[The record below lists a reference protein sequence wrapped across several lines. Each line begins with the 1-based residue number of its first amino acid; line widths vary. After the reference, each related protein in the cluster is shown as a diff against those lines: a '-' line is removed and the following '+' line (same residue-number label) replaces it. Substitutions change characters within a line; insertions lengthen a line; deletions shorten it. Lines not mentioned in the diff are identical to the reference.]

1 MFTPPNRY
9 PRFATISPGQIN
21 KNARLHKK
29 LITANTEERNMW
41 IRYYTLPLSLIATL
55 PLAAVAAEDKPEGF
69 IEGSSVNVL
78 ARNFYFNRDDRK
90 GQSSPTGNGYS
101 EAWAQGLI
109 GKFESGFTQGTV
121 GFGLDAFAMVG
132 VKLDSGTGRSGGKG
146 SFGVL
151 PVDSN
156 NHPED
161 NYSKVGGAA
170 KLRVLDTVIKAGDV
184 FPLTPVV
191 AYGDSRVLPESF
203 RGVTLQNTSL
213 EGLTLQGG
221 RLSGMSQPNESGM
234 NKGFATFYAGPVDS
248 PWIGYFGGD
257 YTVNKHLSLS
267 LYSSRLKDAWD
278 QYYVGSAANY
288 PLNED
293 VSLFGDINY
302 YKAVDEGKKLL
313 GEFDN
318 SIWSARLGV
327 KVGAHSLAVS
337 HQRNNGDDDFD
348 YLRQSDS
355 IFLNNSIQ
363 YSDFN
368 SPKER
373 SWMLRYDLD
382 MQPFGIPGLSFM
394 TRYGKGTGADYSN
407 ANAVYMRRDAAGDPL
422 TDQRRWE
429 RDIEAK
435 YVVQSGNLKDL
446 SLRLRQATVRSS
458 SFESDLEEVRVIVE
472 YPLAIL

>member
-1 MFTPPNRY
+1 MN
-9 PRFATISPGQIN
+9 
-21 KNARLHKK
+21 
-29 LITANTEERNMW
+29 
-41 IRYYTLPLSLIATL
+41 IRHYTLPFSLMAAL
-55 PLAAVAAEDKPEGF
+55 PLAVAAEQEKPEGF
-69 IEGSSVNVL
+69 IEGSSLNVL
-78 ARNFYFNRDDRK
+78 ARTFYFNRDDRK

-109 GKFESGFTQGTV
+109 SQFESGFTQGTV
-121 GFGLDAFAMVG
+121 GFGLDAFAMLG
-132 VKLDSGTGRSGGKG
+132 LKLDSGAGRSGGKG

-151 PVDSN
+151 PVDSAN
-156 NHPED
+156 QPE
-161 NYSKVGGAA
+161 NSYSKLGGAA

-191 AYGDSRVLPESF
+191 AYGDSRVLPQSF
-203 RGVTLQNTSL
+203 RGFTVRNTSL
-213 EGLTLQGG
+213 EGLSLQGG

-234 NKGFATFYAGPVDS
+234 NNGFATFYAGKVDS
-248 PWIGYFGGD
+248 PWVGYVGGD
-257 YTVNKHLSLS
+257 YQFNKHLSVS
-267 LYSSRLKDAWD
+267 LYSSRLKDAWN
-278 QYYVGSAANY
+278 QYYLGSNANY
-288 PLNED
+288 ALTDE
-293 VSLFGDINY
+293 VSLFGDFNV
-302 YKAVDEGKKLL
+302 YKAVDEGSKQL

-318 SIWSARLGV
+318 TIWSARLEV
-327 KVGAHSLAVS
+327 KVGAHSVAVS

-373 SWMLRYDLD
+373 SWMVRYDLD
-382 MQPFGIPGLSFM
+382 MQAFGIPGLSFM

-407 ANAVYMRRDAAGDPL
+407 ANAVYMRRDAAGNPL

-435 YVVQSGNLKDL
+435 YVVQNGRFKDL

-458 SFESDLEEVRVIVE
+458 AFESDLEEVRLIAE
-472 YPLAIL
+472 YPLAVL

>member
-1 MFTPPNRY
+1 MSTHR
-9 PRFATISPGQIN
+9 
-21 KNARLHKK
+21 
-29 LITANTEERNMW
+29 
-41 IRYYTLPLSLIATL
+41 TLSLSMIAALAGLTPLSSM
-55 PLAAVAAEDKPEGF
+55 AVEDKPEGF
-69 IEGSSVNVL
+69 IEGSTLNVL

-101 EAWAQGLI
+101 EAWAQGFI
-109 GKFESGFTQGTV
+109 GKFESGFTQGSV
-121 GFGLDAFAMVG
+121 GFGLDAFAMYG
-132 VKLDSGTGRSGGKG
+132 LKLDSGTGRSGGKG

-151 PVDSN
+151 PVDSD

-161 NYSKVGGAA
+161 GYSKLGGAV
-170 KLRVLDTVIKAGDV
+170 KMRLLDTVIKAGDV

-203 RGVTLQNTSL
+203 RGVTAQNTSI
-213 EGLTLQGG
+213 EGLSLQGG
-221 RLSGMSQPNESGM
+221 HLSGMSQPTQSGM
-234 NKGFATFYAGPVDS
+234 DKGFATFYAGKVDS
-248 PWIGYFGGD
+248 PWIGYAGGD
-257 YTVNKHLSLS
+257 YQVNKHLSVS
-267 LYSSRLKDAWD
+267 LYTSRLKDAWD
-278 QYYVGSAANY
+278 QYYFGSAANY
-288 PLNED
+288 PLNDD
-293 VSLFGDINY
+293 VSLFGDFNY
-302 YKAVDEGKKLL
+302 YKAVDEGKKRL

-318 SIWSARLGV
+318 NIWSARIGV
-327 KVGAHSLAVS
+327 KMGAHSLALS

-348 YLRQSDS
+348 YLRMSDS

-373 SWMLRYDLD
+373 SWMLAYNLD
-382 MQPFGIPGLSFM
+382 MQAFGIPGLSFM

-435 YVVQSGNLKDL
+435 YVVQGGNLKDL

-458 SFESDLEEVRVIVE
+458 AFESDLEEVRLIVE

>member
-1 MFTPPNRY
+1 M
-9 PRFATISPGQIN
+9 
-21 KNARLHKK
+21 H
-29 LITANTEERNMW
+29 
-41 IRYYTLPLSLIATL
+41 IRYYTLPLSLVAAL
-55 PLAAVAAEDKPEGF
+55 PLTALAVEDQPDGF
-69 IEGSSVNVL
+69 IEGSRLNVL

-146 SFGVL
+146 SFGML
-151 PVDSN
+151 PVDRDN
-156 NHPED
+156 RPED
-161 NYSKVGGAA
+161 SYSKVGGAA

-203 RGVTLQNTSL
+203 RGVTVQNTSL
-213 EGLTLQGG
+213 AGLSLQGG

-234 NKGFATFYAGPVDS
+234 NKGFATFYAGPLDS

-257 YTVNKHLSLS
+257 YQLNKHLGFS

-278 QYYVGSAANY
+278 QYYVGSTASY
-288 PLNED
+288 PLTED
-293 VSLFGDINY
+293 VSLFGDVNY
-302 YKAVDEGKKLL
+302 YKAVDEGKKRL
-313 GEFDN
+313 GTFDN
-318 SIWSARLGV
+318 NIWSARLGV
-327 KVGAHSLAVS
+327 KVGAHSVAVS

-373 SWMLRYDLD
+373 SWMVRYDLD
-382 MQPFGIPGLSFM
+382 MQAFGIPGLTFM
-394 TRYGKGTGADYSN
+394 TRYAKGSGADYSN
-407 ANAVYMRRDAAGDPL
+407 ANAVYMRRDAAGNPL

-435 YVVQSGNLKDL
+435 YVVQAGTLKDL
-446 SLRLRQATVRSS
+446 SLRLRQASVRSS
-458 SFESDLEEVRVIVE
+458 AFESDLEEVRVIIE
-472 YPLAIL
+472 YPLAVL

>member
-1 MFTPPNRY
+1 M
-9 PRFATISPGQIN
+9 
-21 KNARLHKK
+21 H
-29 LITANTEERNMW
+29 
-41 IRYYTLPLSLIATL
+41 IRYYTLPLSLVAAL
-55 PLAAVAAEDKPEGF
+55 PLTALAVEDQPDGF
-69 IEGSSVNVL
+69 IEGSRLNVL

-146 SFGVL
+146 SFGML
-151 PVDSN
+151 PVDRDN
-156 NHPED
+156 RPED
-161 NYSKVGGAA
+161 SYSKVGGAA

-203 RGVTLQNTSL
+203 RGVTVQNTSL
-213 EGLTLQGG
+213 AGLSLQGG

-257 YTVNKHLSLS
+257 YQLNKHLGFS

-278 QYYVGSAANY
+278 QYYVGSTASY
-288 PLNED
+288 PLTED
-293 VSLFGDINY
+293 VSLFGDVNY
-302 YKAVDEGKKLL
+302 YKAVDEGKKRL
-313 GEFDN
+313 GTFDN
-318 SIWSARLGV
+318 NIWSARLGV
-327 KVGAHSLAVS
+327 KVGAHSVAVS

-373 SWMLRYDLD
+373 SWMVRYDLD
-382 MQPFGIPGLSFM
+382 MQAFGIPGLTFM
-394 TRYGKGTGADYSN
+394 TRYAKGSGADYSN
-407 ANAVYMRRDAAGDPL
+407 ANAVYMRRDAAGNPL

-435 YVVQSGNLKDL
+435 YVVQAGTLKDL
-446 SLRLRQATVRSS
+446 SLRLRQASVRSS
-458 SFESDLEEVRVIVE
+458 AFESDLEEVRVIIE
-472 YPLAIL
+472 YPLAVL

>member
-1 MFTPPNRY
+1 M
-9 PRFATISPGQIN
+9 
-21 KNARLHKK
+21 H
-29 LITANTEERNMW
+29 
-41 IRYYTLPLSLIATL
+41 IRYYTLPLSLIAAL
-55 PLAAVAAEDKPEGF
+55 PLAALAVEDQPDGF
-69 IEGSSVNVL
+69 IEGSRLNVL

-121 GFGLDAFAMVG
+121 GFGLDAFAMIG

-146 SFGVL
+146 SFGML
-151 PVDSN
+151 PVDRDN
-156 NHPED
+156 RPED
-161 NYSKVGGAA
+161 SYSKVGGAA

-203 RGVTLQNTSL
+203 RGVTVQNTSL
-213 EGLTLQGG
+213 AGLSLQGG

-257 YTVNKHLSLS
+257 YQLNKHLGFS

-278 QYYVGSAANY
+278 QYYVGSTASY
-288 PLNED
+288 PLTED
-293 VSLFGDINY
+293 VSLFGDVNY
-302 YKAVDEGKKLL
+302 YKAVDEGKKRL
-313 GEFDN
+313 GTFDN
-318 SIWSARLGV
+318 NIWSARLGV
-327 KVGAHSLAVS
+327 KVGAHSVAVS

-373 SWMLRYDLD
+373 SWMVRYDLD
-382 MQPFGIPGLSFM
+382 MQAFGIPGLTFM
-394 TRYGKGTGADYSN
+394 TRYAKGSGADYSN
-407 ANAVYMRRDAAGDPL
+407 ANAVYMRRDAAGNPL

-429 RDIEAK
+429 RNIEAK
-435 YVVQSGNLKDL
+435 YVVQAGTLKDL
-446 SLRLRQATVRSS
+446 SLRLRQASVRSS
-458 SFESDLEEVRVIVE
+458 AFESDLEEVRVIIE
-472 YPLAIL
+472 YPLAVL

>member
-1 MFTPPNRY
+1 MSTKRTF
-9 PRFATISPGQIN
+9 
-21 KNARLHKK
+21 
-29 LITANTEERNMW
+29 
-41 IRYYTLPLSLIATL
+41 PLSI
-55 PLAAVAAEDKPEGF
+55 VAALAGLTPLTSMAVEDKPEGF
-69 IEGSSVNVL
+69 IEGSTLNVL

-101 EAWAQGLI
+101 EAWAQGFI

-121 GFGLDAFAMVG
+121 GFGLDAYAMYG
-132 VKLDSGTGRSGGKG
+132 LKLDSGTGRSGGKG

-151 PVDSN
+151 PVDSK

-161 NYSKVGGAA
+161 GYSKLGGAA
-170 KLRVLDTVIKAGDV
+170 KVRLLDTVIKAGDV

-203 RGVTLQNTSL
+203 RGVTAQNTSI
-213 EGLTLQGG
+213 EGLSLQGG
-221 RLSGMSQPNESGM
+221 HLSGMSQPTQSGM
-234 NKGFATFYAGPVDS
+234 DKGFATFYAGKVDS
-248 PWIGYFGGD
+248 PWVGYAGGD
-257 YTVNKHLSLS
+257 YQVNKHLSVS
-267 LYSSRLKDAWD
+267 LYTSRLKDAWD
-278 QYYVGSAANY
+278 QYYFGSAASY
-288 PLNED
+288 PLNDD
-293 VSLFGDINY
+293 VSLFGDFNY
-302 YKAVDEGKKLL
+302 YKAVDEGKKRL

-318 SIWSARLGV
+318 NIWSARLGI
-327 KVGAHSLAVS
+327 KVGAHSLALS

-348 YLRQSDS
+348 YLRMSDS

-373 SWMLRYDLD
+373 SWMLAYNLD
-382 MQPFGIPGLSFM
+382 MQAFGIPGLTFM

-429 RDIEAK
+429 RNIEAK
-435 YVVQSGNLKDL
+435 YVVQGGNFKDL

-458 SFESDLEEVRVIVE
+458 AFESDLEEVRLIVE

>member
-1 MFTPPNRY
+1 MR
-9 PRFATISPGQIN
+9 
-21 KNARLHKK
+21 
-29 LITANTEERNMW
+29 
-41 IRYYTLPLSLIATL
+41 IRHYSLPLSLCAAL
-55 PLAAVAAEDKPEGF
+55 PLAAAAVEDTPQGF
-69 IEGSSVNVL
+69 IEGSSLNVL

-146 SFGVL
+146 SFGML
-151 PVDSN
+151 PVDSE

-161 NYSKVGGAA
+161 NYSKFGGAA
-170 KLRVLDTVIKAGDV
+170 KLRVLDTVVKAGDV
-184 FPLTPVV
+184 FPLNPVV

-203 RGVTLQNTSL
+203 RGVTAQNTSL

-221 RLSGMSQPNESGM
+221 RLSGMSQPTQSGM
-234 NKGFATFYAGPVDS
+234 NKGFATFYAGQVDS

-257 YTVNKHLSLS
+257 YTVNKHLSVS
-267 LYSSRLKDAWD
+267 LYGSRLKDAWD
-278 QYYVGSAANY
+278 QYYFGTAASY
-288 PLNED
+288 PLGED
-293 VSLFGDINY
+293 VSLFGDFNY
-302 YKAVDEGKKLL
+302 YKAVDEGKKRL

-318 SIWSARLGV
+318 NIWSARLGV

-373 SWMLRYDLD
+373 SWMVRYDLD
-382 MQPFGIPGLSFM
+382 MQAFGIPGLSFM
-394 TRYGKGTGADYSN
+394 TRYGKGTGADYRN

-435 YVVQSGNLKDL
+435 YVVQGGNLKDL

-458 SFESDLEEVRVIVE
+458 AFESDLEEVRLIVE
-472 YPLAIL
+472 YPLAVL

>member
-1 MFTPPNRY
+1 M
-9 PRFATISPGQIN
+9 
-21 KNARLHKK
+21 H
-29 LITANTEERNMW
+29 
-41 IRYYTLPLSLIATL
+41 IRYYSLPLSLCAAL
-55 PLAAVAAEDKPEGF
+55 PLAAVAVEDKAEGF
-69 IEGSSVNVL
+69 IEGSSINVL

-121 GFGLDAFAMVG
+121 GFGLDAFAMIG

-146 SFGVL
+146 SFGVM

-161 NYSKVGGAA
+161 SYSKVGGAA
-170 KLRVLDTVIKAGDV
+170 KLRVLDTVVKAGDV

-213 EGLTLQGG
+213 DGLTLQGG
-221 RLSGMSQPNESGM
+221 RLDGMSQPTQSGM

-248 PWIGYFGGD
+248 PWIAYGGGD
-257 YTVNKHLSLS
+257 YQLNKHLSLS
-267 LYSSRLKDAWD
+267 LYGSRLKDAWN
-278 QYYVGSAANY
+278 QYYAGSAASY
-288 PLNED
+288 PLSDD
-293 VSLFGDINY
+293 VSLFGDVNV

-318 SIWSARLGV
+318 TIWSARLGA

-348 YLRQSDS
+348 YLRNSDS

-373 SWMLRYDLD
+373 SWMVRYDLD
-382 MQPFGIPGLSFM
+382 MHAFGIPGLSFM
-394 TRYGKGTGADYSN
+394 TRYAKGTGADYNN
-407 ANAVYMRRDAAGDPL
+407 ANAVYMRRDGAGDPL
-422 TDQRRWE
+422 TNQRRWE

-458 SFESDLEEVRVIVE
+458 AFESDLEEVRVIVE
-472 YPLAIL
+472 YPLAVL

>member
-1 MFTPPNRY
+1 MSAPRSRY
-9 PRFATISPGQIN
+9 LRFATISPGQIN
-21 KNARLHKK
+21 KNAHLHKK
-29 LITANTEERNMW
+29 LITANTEELNMR
-41 IRYYTLPLSLIATL
+41 IRYVTLPLSLCAAL
-55 PLAAVAAEDKPEGF
+55 PLAAVAVEDTPEGF

-151 PVDSN
+151 PVDSS

-213 EGLTLQGG
+213 EGLSVQGG

-257 YTVNKHLSLS
+257 YQLNKHLSVS

-278 QYYVGSAANY
+278 QYYVGSAASY
-288 PLNED
+288 PLNDD
-293 VSLFGDINY
+293 VSLFGDVNY

-313 GEFDN
+313 GQFDN
-318 SIWSARLGV
+318 NIWSARLGV

-373 SWMLRYDLD
+373 SWMVRYDLD
-382 MQPFGIPGLSFM
+382 MQAFGIPGLSFM
-394 TRYGKGTGADYSN
+394 TRYGKGTDADYSN
-407 ANAVYMRRDAAGDPL
+407 ANAVYMRRDGAGNPL

-472 YPLAIL
+472 YPLAVL

>member
-1 MFTPPNRY
+1 MRII
-9 PRFATISPGQIN
+9 A
-21 KNARLHKK
+21 
-29 LITANTEERNMW
+29 
-41 IRYYTLPLSLIATL
+41 YTLPLSLLAVL
-55 PLAAVAAEDKPEGF
+55 PLAAAAVEDTPEGF
-69 IEGSSVNVL
+69 IEGSSTNVL

-109 GKFESGFTQGTV
+109 GTFESGFTQGTV
-121 GFGLDAFAMVG
+121 GFGLDAFVMYG
-132 VKLDSGTGRSGGKG
+132 LKLDSGTGRSGGKG

-156 NHPED
+156 NHPQSS
-161 NYSKVGGAA
+161 YSKVGGAA
-170 KLRVLDTVIKAGDV
+170 KFRVLDTVIKAGDV
-184 FPLTPVV
+184 FPATPVV
-191 AYGDSRVLPESF
+191 AAGDSRLLPQSF
-203 RGVTLQNTSL
+203 RGVTVHNTSV
-213 EGLTLQGG
+213 EGLSVQGG
-221 RLSGMSQPNESGM
+221 HLSGMSQPSESGM
-234 NKGFATFYAGPVDS
+234 NNGFATFYAGKVDS
-248 PWIGYFGGD
+248 PWVGYFGGD
-257 YTVNKHLSLS
+257 YQLNKHLGVS

-278 QYYVGSAANY
+278 QYYLGTTASY
-288 PLNED
+288 PLTDD
-293 VSLFGDINY
+293 VSLFGDFNY
-302 YKAVDEGKKLL
+302 YKAVDEGKQRL
-313 GEFDN
+313 GKFDN

-327 KVGAHSLAVS
+327 KAGAHSVALS

-382 MQPFGIPGLSFM
+382 MHTFGIPGLSFM
-394 TRYGKGTGADYSN
+394 TRYAKGTGADYSN
-407 ANAVYMRRDAAGDPL
+407 ANSVYMRRDAAGNPL

-429 RDIEAK
+429 RDVEAK

-458 SFESDLEEVRVIVE
+458 AFESDLEEIRLIAE
-472 YPLAIL
+472 YPLLAL

>member
-1 MFTPPNRY
+1 MR
-9 PRFATISPGQIN
+9 
-21 KNARLHKK
+21 
-29 LITANTEERNMW
+29 
-41 IRYYTLPLSLIATL
+41 IRHYSLPLSLCAAF
-55 PLAAVAAEDKPEGF
+55 PLAAVAVEDPPEGF
-69 IEGSSVNVL
+69 IEGSRVNVL

-109 GKFESGFTQGTV
+109 GRFESGFTQGTV
-121 GFGLDAFAMVG
+121 GFGVDAFAMVG
-132 VKLDSGTGRSGGKG
+132 IKLDSGTGRSGGKG

-151 PVDSN
+151 PVDSE

-161 NYSKVGGAA
+161 TYSKVGGAA
-170 KLRVLDTVIKAGDV
+170 KLRMLDTVIKAGDV

-203 RGVTLQNTSL
+203 RGVTAQNTSL

-221 RLSGMSQPNESGM
+221 RLSGMSQPSESGM

-248 PWIGYFGGD
+248 PWVGYFGGD
-257 YTVNKHLSLS
+257 YTVNQHLSVS
-267 LYSSRLKDAWD
+267 LYGSRLKDAWD
-278 QYYVGSAANY
+278 QYYVGSAVSY
-288 PLNED
+288 PLGED
-293 VSLFGDINY
+293 VSLFGDVNY
-302 YKAVDEGKKLL
+302 YKAVDEGRKKL

-318 SIWSARLGV
+318 AIWSARLGV
-327 KVGAHSLAVS
+327 KVGAHSLALS

-373 SWMLRYDLD
+373 SWMVRYDLD
-382 MQPFGIPGLSFM
+382 MQAFGIPGLSFM

-407 ANAVYMRRDAAGDPL
+407 ANAVYMRRDAAGAPL

-458 SFESDLEEVRVIVE
+458 AFESDLEEVRLIIE
-472 YPLAIL
+472 YPIAVL

>member
-1 MFTPPNRY
+1 MIAALAGLT
-9 PRFATISPGQIN
+9 
-21 KNARLHKK
+21 
-29 LITANTEERNMW
+29 
-41 IRYYTLPLSLIATL
+41 PLSSM
-55 PLAAVAAEDKPEGF
+55 AVEDKPEGF
-69 IEGSSVNVL
+69 IEDSTLNVL

-101 EAWAQGLI
+101 EAWAQGFI
-109 GKFESGFTQGTV
+109 GKFESGFTQGSV
-121 GFGLDAFAMVG
+121 GFGLDAFAMYG
-132 VKLDSGTGRSGGKG
+132 LKLDSGTGRSGGKG

-151 PVDSN
+151 PVDSD

-161 NYSKVGGAA
+161 GYSKLGGAV
-170 KLRVLDTVIKAGDV
+170 KMRLLDTVIKAGDV

-203 RGVTLQNTSL
+203 RGVTAQNTSI
-213 EGLTLQGG
+213 EGLSLQGG
-221 RLSGMSQPNESGM
+221 HLSGMSQPTQSGM
-234 NKGFATFYAGPVDS
+234 DKGFATFYAGKVDS
-248 PWIGYFGGD
+248 PWIGYAGGD
-257 YTVNKHLSLS
+257 YQVNKHLSVS
-267 LYSSRLKDAWD
+267 LYTSRLKDAWD
-278 QYYVGSAANY
+278 QYYFGSAASY
-288 PLNED
+288 PLNDE
-293 VSLFGDINY
+293 VSLFGDFNY
-302 YKAVDEGKKLL
+302 YKAVDEGKKRL

-318 SIWSARLGV
+318 NIWSARIGV
-327 KVGAHSLAVS
+327 KMGAHSLALS

-348 YLRQSDS
+348 YLRMSDS

-373 SWMLRYDLD
+373 SWMLAYNLD
-382 MQPFGIPGLSFM
+382 MQAFGIPGLSFM

-435 YVVQSGNLKDL
+435 YVVQGGNLKDL

-458 SFESDLEEVRVIVE
+458 AFESDLEEVRLIVE

>member
-1 MFTPPNRY
+1 MSTHR
-9 PRFATISPGQIN
+9 
-21 KNARLHKK
+21 
-29 LITANTEERNMW
+29 
-41 IRYYTLPLSLIATL
+41 TLSLSMIAALAGLTPLSSM
-55 PLAAVAAEDKPEGF
+55 AVEDKLEGF
-69 IEGSSVNVL
+69 IEDSTLNVL

-101 EAWAQGLI
+101 EAWAQGFI
-109 GKFESGFTQGTV
+109 GKFESGFTQGSV
-121 GFGLDAFAMVG
+121 GFGLDAFAMYG
-132 VKLDSGTGRSGGKG
+132 LKLDSGTGRSGGKG

-151 PVDSN
+151 PVDSD

-161 NYSKVGGAA
+161 GYSKLGGAV
-170 KLRVLDTVIKAGDV
+170 KLRLLDTVIKAGDV

-203 RGVTLQNTSL
+203 RGVTAQNTSI
-213 EGLTLQGG
+213 EGLSLQGG
-221 RLSGMSQPNESGM
+221 HLSGMSQPTQSGM
-234 NKGFATFYAGPVDS
+234 DKGFATFYAGKVDS
-248 PWIGYFGGD
+248 PWIGYAGGD
-257 YTVNKHLSLS
+257 YQVNKHFSVS
-267 LYSSRLKDAWD
+267 LYTSRLKDAWD
-278 QYYVGSAANY
+278 QYYFGSAASY
-288 PLNED
+288 PLNDE
-293 VSLFGDINY
+293 VSLFGDFNY
-302 YKAVDEGKKLL
+302 YKAVDEGKKRL

-318 SIWSARLGV
+318 NIWSARIGV
-327 KVGAHSLAVS
+327 KVGAHSLALS

-348 YLRQSDS
+348 YLRMSDS

-373 SWMLRYDLD
+373 SWMLAYNLD
-382 MQPFGIPGLSFM
+382 MQAFGIPGLTFM

-435 YVVQSGNLKDL
+435 YVVQGGNLKDL

-458 SFESDLEEVRVIVE
+458 AFESDLEEVRLIVE

>member
-1 MFTPPNRY
+1 M
-9 PRFATISPGQIN
+9 
-21 KNARLHKK
+21 H
-29 LITANTEERNMW
+29 
-41 IRYYTLPLSLIATL
+41 IRYYTLPLSLIAAL
-55 PLAAVAAEDKPEGF
+55 PLAALAVEDQPDGF
-69 IEGSSVNVL
+69 IEGSRLNVL

-146 SFGVL
+146 SFGML
-151 PVDSN
+151 PVDRDN
-156 NHPED
+156 RPED
-161 NYSKVGGAA
+161 SYSKVGGAA

-203 RGVTLQNTSL
+203 RGVTVQNTSL
-213 EGLTLQGG
+213 AGLSLQGG

-257 YTVNKHLSLS
+257 YQLNKHLGFS

-278 QYYVGSAANY
+278 QYYVGSTASY
-288 PLNED
+288 PLTDD
-293 VSLFGDINY
+293 VSLFGDVNY
-302 YKAVDEGKKLL
+302 YKAVDEGKKRL
-313 GEFDN
+313 GTFDN
-318 SIWSARLGV
+318 NIWSARLGV
-327 KVGAHSLAVS
+327 KVGAHSVAVS

-373 SWMLRYDLD
+373 SWMVRYDLD
-382 MQPFGIPGLSFM
+382 MQAFGIPGLTFM
-394 TRYGKGTGADYSN
+394 TRYAKGSGPDYSN
-407 ANAVYMRRDAAGDPL
+407 ANAVYMRRDAAGNPL

-435 YVVQSGNLKDL
+435 YVVQAGTLKDL
-446 SLRLRQATVRSS
+446 SLRLRQASVRSS
-458 SFESDLEEVRVIVE
+458 AFESDLEEVRVIIE
-472 YPLAIL
+472 YPLAVL

>member
-1 MFTPPNRY
+1 MFAPLRRY
-9 PRFATISPGQIN
+9 LQFATISPGQIN
-21 KNARLHKK
+21 KNAHLHKK
-29 LITANTEERNMW
+29 LNTATTEERNMSTV
-41 IRYYTLPLSLIATL
+41 YYTLPFSLIAAL
-55 PLAAVAAEDKPEGF
+55 PLAAVAMEDKPEGF
-69 IEGSSVNVL
+69 IEGSSLNVL

-101 EAWAQGLI
+101 EAWVQGLI

-121 GFGLDAFAMVG
+121 GFGLDAFALYG
-132 VKLDSGTGRSGGKG
+132 LKLDSGTGRSGGKG

-151 PVDSN
+151 PVDSED
-156 NHPED
+156 HPETG
-161 NYSKVGGAA
+161 YSKVGGAA

-184 FPLTPVV
+184 FPVTPVV
-191 AYGDSRVLPESF
+191 AYGDSRLLPESF
-203 RGVTLQNTSL
+203 RGVTAQNTSV
-213 EGLTLQGG
+213 EGLSLQGG

-234 NKGFATFYAGPVDS
+234 NNGFATFYAGKVDS

-278 QYYVGSAANY
+278 QYYLGSAASY

-293 VSLFGDINY
+293 VSLFGDVNY
-302 YKAVDEGKKLL
+302 YKAVDEGKKRL

-318 SIWSARLGV
+318 SIWSARVGV
-327 KVGAHSLAVS
+327 KVGAHSVAVS

-373 SWMLRYDLD
+373 SWMVRYDLD
-382 MQPFGIPGLSFM
+382 MQAFGIPGLSFM

-407 ANAVYMRRDAAGDPL
+407 ANAVYMRRDGAGNPL

-458 SFESDLEEVRVIVE
+458 AFESDLEEVRVIAE
-472 YPLAIL
+472 YPMTLL

>member
-1 MFTPPNRY
+1 M
-9 PRFATISPGQIN
+9 
-21 KNARLHKK
+21 H
-29 LITANTEERNMW
+29 
-41 IRYYTLPLSLIATL
+41 IRYYTLPLSLIAAL
-55 PLAAVAAEDKPEGF
+55 PLAALAVEDQPDGF
-69 IEGSSVNVL
+69 IEGSRLNVL

-146 SFGVL
+146 SFGML
-151 PVDSN
+151 PVDRDN
-156 NHPED
+156 RPED
-161 NYSKVGGAA
+161 SYSKVGGAA

-203 RGVTLQNTSL
+203 RGVTVQNTSL
-213 EGLTLQGG
+213 AGLSLQGG

-257 YTVNKHLSLS
+257 YQLNKHLGFS

-278 QYYVGSAANY
+278 QYYVGSTASY
-288 PLNED
+288 PLTND
-293 VSLFGDINY
+293 VSLFGDVNY
-302 YKAVDEGKKLL
+302 YKAVDEGKKRL
-313 GEFDN
+313 GTFDN
-318 SIWSARLGV
+318 NIWSARLGV
-327 KVGAHSLAVS
+327 KVGAHSVAVS

-373 SWMLRYDLD
+373 SWMVRYDLD
-382 MQPFGIPGLSFM
+382 MQAFGIPGLTFM
-394 TRYGKGTGADYSN
+394 TRYAKGSGADYSN
-407 ANAVYMRRDAAGDPL
+407 ANAVYMRRDAAGNPL

-435 YVVQSGNLKDL
+435 YVVQAGTLKDL
-446 SLRLRQATVRSS
+446 SLRLRQASVRSS
-458 SFESDLEEVRVIVE
+458 AFESDLEEVRVIIE
-472 YPLAIL
+472 YPLAVL

>member
-1 MFTPPNRY
+1 MR
-9 PRFATISPGQIN
+9 
-21 KNARLHKK
+21 
-29 LITANTEERNMW
+29 
-41 IRYYTLPLSLIATL
+41 IRHYSLPLSLCAAL
-55 PLAAVAAEDKPEGF
+55 PLAAAAVEDTPQGF
-69 IEGSSVNVL
+69 IEGSSLNVL

-146 SFGVL
+146 SFGML
-151 PVDSN
+151 PVDSE

-170 KLRVLDTVIKAGDV
+170 KLRVLDTVVKAGDV
-184 FPLTPVV
+184 FPLNPVV

-203 RGVTLQNTSL
+203 RGVTAQNTSL

-221 RLSGMSQPNESGM
+221 RLSGMSQPTQSGM
-234 NKGFATFYAGPVDS
+234 NKGFATFYAGQVDS

-257 YTVNKHLSLS
+257 YTVNKHLSVS
-267 LYSSRLKDAWD
+267 LYGSRLKDAWD
-278 QYYVGSAANY
+278 QYYFGTAASY
-288 PLNED
+288 PLGED
-293 VSLFGDINY
+293 VSLFGDFNY
-302 YKAVDEGKKLL
+302 YKAVDEGKKRL
-313 GEFDN
+313 GEFN
-318 SIWSARLGV
+318 NNIWSARLGV

-373 SWMLRYDLD
+373 SWMVRYDLD
-382 MQPFGIPGLSFM
+382 MQAFGIPGLSFM

-435 YVVQSGNLKDL
+435 YVVQGGNLKDL

-458 SFESDLEEVRVIVE
+458 AFESDLEEVRLIVE
-472 YPLAIL
+472 YPLAVL

>member
-1 MFTPPNRY
+1 MSTHR
-9 PRFATISPGQIN
+9 
-21 KNARLHKK
+21 
-29 LITANTEERNMW
+29 
-41 IRYYTLPLSLIATL
+41 TLSFSMIAALAGLTPLSSM
-55 PLAAVAAEDKPEGF
+55 AAEDKPEGF
-69 IEGSSVNVL
+69 IEGSTLNVL

-101 EAWAQGLI
+101 EAWAQGFI
-109 GKFESGFTQGTV
+109 GKFESGFTQGSV
-121 GFGLDAFAMVG
+121 GFGLDAFAMYG
-132 VKLDSGTGRSGGKG
+132 LKLDSGTGRSGGKG

-151 PVDSN
+151 PVDSD

-161 NYSKVGGAA
+161 GYSKLGGAV
-170 KLRVLDTVIKAGDV
+170 KMRLLDTVIKAGDV

-203 RGVTLQNTSL
+203 RGVTAQNTSI
-213 EGLTLQGG
+213 EGLSLQGG
-221 RLSGMSQPNESGM
+221 HLSGMSQPTQSGM
-234 NKGFATFYAGPVDS
+234 DKGFATFYAGKVDS
-248 PWIGYFGGD
+248 PWIGYAGGD
-257 YTVNKHLSLS
+257 YQVNKHLSVS
-267 LYSSRLKDAWD
+267 LYTSRLKDAWD
-278 QYYVGSAANY
+278 QYYFGSAASY
-288 PLNED
+288 PLNDE
-293 VSLFGDINY
+293 VSLFGDFNY
-302 YKAVDEGKKLL
+302 YKAVDEGKKRL

-318 SIWSARLGV
+318 NIWSARIGV
-327 KVGAHSLAVS
+327 KMGAHSLALS

-348 YLRQSDS
+348 YLRMSDS

-373 SWMLRYDLD
+373 SWMLAYNLD
-382 MQPFGIPGLSFM
+382 MQAFGIPGLSFM

-435 YVVQSGNLKDL
+435 YVVQGGNLKDL

-458 SFESDLEEVRVIVE
+458 AFESDLEEVRLIIE

>member
-1 MFTPPNRY
+1 MSTHR
-9 PRFATISPGQIN
+9 
-21 KNARLHKK
+21 
-29 LITANTEERNMW
+29 
-41 IRYYTLPLSLIATL
+41 TLSLSLIAALAGLT
-55 PLAAVAAEDKPEGF
+55 PLSSMAAEDKPEGF
-69 IEGSSVNVL
+69 IEGSTLNVL

-101 EAWAQGLI
+101 EAWAQGFI
-109 GKFESGFTQGTV
+109 GKFESGFTQGSV
-121 GFGLDAFAMVG
+121 GFGLDAFAMYG
-132 VKLDSGTGRSGGKG
+132 LKLDSGTGRSGGKG

-151 PVDSN
+151 PVDSD

-161 NYSKVGGAA
+161 GYSKLGGAV
-170 KLRVLDTVIKAGDV
+170 KLRLLDTVIKAGDV

-203 RGVTLQNTSL
+203 RGVTAQNTSI
-213 EGLTLQGG
+213 EGLSLQGG
-221 RLSGMSQPNESGM
+221 HLSGMSQPTQSGM
-234 NKGFATFYAGPVDS
+234 DKGFATFYAGKVDS
-248 PWIGYFGGD
+248 PWIGYAGGD
-257 YTVNKHLSLS
+257 YQVNKHLSVS
-267 LYSSRLKDAWD
+267 LYTSRLKDAWD
-278 QYYVGSAANY
+278 QYYFGSAASY
-288 PLNED
+288 PLNDD
-293 VSLFGDINY
+293 VSLFGDFNY
-302 YKAVDEGKKLL
+302 YKAVDEGKKRL

-318 SIWSARLGV
+318 NIWSARIGV
-327 KVGAHSLAVS
+327 KMGAHSLALS

-348 YLRQSDS
+348 YLRMSDS

-373 SWMLRYDLD
+373 SWMLAYNLD
-382 MQPFGIPGLSFM
+382 MQAFGIPGLSFM

-435 YVVQSGNLKDL
+435 YVVQGGNLKDL

-458 SFESDLEEVRVIVE
+458 AFESDLEEVRLIVE

>member
-1 MFTPPNRY
+1 MKTRY
-9 PRFATISPGQIN
+9 QF
-21 KNARLHKK
+21 
-29 LITANTEERNMW
+29 
-41 IRYYTLPLSLIATL
+41 SL
-55 PLAAVAAEDKPEGF
+55 VAALTGLLSPAAMAAEEKPEGF
-69 IEGSSVNVL
+69 IEGSSFNVL

-121 GFGLDAFAMVG
+121 GLGVDAYAMYG
-132 VKLDSGTGRSGGKG
+132 QKLDSGTGRSGGKG
-146 SFGVL
+146 SFNVL
-151 PVDSN
+151 PVNSDN
-156 NHPED
+156 QPED
-161 NYSKVGGAA
+161 NYSKFGGAL

-184 FPLTPVV
+184 FPATPVV
-191 AYGDSRVLPESF
+191 AAGDSRLLPESF

-213 EGLTLQGG
+213 AGLSLQGG
-221 RLSGMSQPNESGM
+221 RLTGMSQPTSSGM
-234 NKGFATFYAGPVDS
+234 NKGFATFYAGAVDS

-257 YTVNKHLSLS
+257 YAVNPHLSLS
-267 LYSSRLKDAWD
+267 LYASRLKDAWD
-278 QYYVGSAANY
+278 QYYFGSAARY
-288 PLNED
+288 PLGD
-293 VSLFGDINY
+293 DLSLFGEFNY
-302 YKAVDEGKKLL
+302 YKAVDEGKKRL
-313 GEFDN
+313 GELDN
-318 SIWSARLGV
+318 NIWSTRFGV
-327 KVGAHSLAVS
+327 KFGAHSLALS
-337 HQRNNGDDDFD
+337 YQRNNGDNDFD

-373 SWMLRYDLD
+373 SWMVQYNLD
-382 MQPFGIPGLSFM
+382 MQPLGIPGLSFM

-407 ANAVYMRRDAAGDPL
+407 ANTVYMRRDGAGDPL

-458 SFESDLEEVRVIVE
+458 AFESDLEEVRLIVE

>member
-1 MFTPPNRY
+1 M
-9 PRFATISPGQIN
+9 
-21 KNARLHKK
+21 H
-29 LITANTEERNMW
+29 
-41 IRYYTLPLSLIATL
+41 IRYYTLPLSLVAAL
-55 PLAAVAAEDKPEGF
+55 PLTALAVEDQPDGF
-69 IEGSSVNVL
+69 IEGSRLNVL

-90 GQSSPTGNGYS
+90 GQSSPTGNAYS

-146 SFGVL
+146 SFGML
-151 PVDSN
+151 PVDRDN
-156 NHPED
+156 RPED
-161 NYSKVGGAA
+161 SYSKVGGAA

-203 RGVTLQNTSL
+203 RGVTVQNTSL
-213 EGLTLQGG
+213 AGLSLQGG

-257 YTVNKHLSLS
+257 YQLNKHLGFS

-278 QYYVGSAANY
+278 QYYVGSTASY
-288 PLNED
+288 PLTED
-293 VSLFGDINY
+293 VSLFGDVNY
-302 YKAVDEGKKLL
+302 YKAVDEGKKRL
-313 GEFDN
+313 GTFDN
-318 SIWSARLGV
+318 NIWSARLGV
-327 KVGAHSLAVS
+327 KVGAHSVAVS

-355 IFLNNSIQ
+355 IILNNSIQ

-373 SWMLRYDLD
+373 SWMVRYDLD
-382 MQPFGIPGLSFM
+382 MQAFGIPGLTFM
-394 TRYGKGTGADYSN
+394 TRYAKGSGADYSN
-407 ANAVYMRRDAAGDPL
+407 ANAVYMRRDAAGNPL

-435 YVVQSGNLKDL
+435 YVVQAGTLKDL
-446 SLRLRQATVRSS
+446 SLRLRQASVRSS
-458 SFESDLEEVRVIVE
+458 AFESDLEEVRVIIE
-472 YPLAIL
+472 YPLAVL

>member
-1 MFTPPNRY
+1 MSTNR
-9 PRFATISPGQIN
+9 T
-21 KNARLHKK
+21 
-29 LITANTEERNMW
+29 
-41 IRYYTLPLSLIATL
+41 LSLSMIAALAGLT
-55 PLAAVAAEDKPEGF
+55 PLAGMAVEDKTEGF
-69 IEGSSVNVL
+69 IEASTLNVL

-101 EAWAQGLI
+101 QAWAQGFI
-109 GKFESGFTQGTV
+109 GKFESGFTQGPV
-121 GFGLDAFAMVG
+121 GFGLDAFAMYG
-132 VKLDSGTGRSGGKG
+132 LKLDSGTGRSGGKG

-151 PVDSN
+151 PVDSD

-161 NYSKVGGAA
+161 GYSKVGGAA
-170 KLRVLDTVIKAGDV
+170 KMRLLDTVIKAGDV
-184 FPLTPVV
+184 FPQTPVV
-191 AYGDSRVLPESF
+191 YYGDSRLLPESF
-203 RGVTLQNTSL
+203 RGVTMQNTSFD
-213 EGLTLQGG
+213 GLSLQGG
-221 RLSGMSQPNESGM
+221 RLTAMSQPTQSGM

-257 YTVNKHLSLS
+257 YQVNKHLSVS

-278 QYYVGSAANY
+278 QYYFGTAASY
-288 PLNED
+288 PLSDEA
-293 VSLFGDINY
+293 SLFGDFNY

-313 GEFDN
+313 GEFN
-318 SIWSARLGV
+318 NNIWSARLGV

-337 HQRNNGDDDFD
+337 HQRNNGNDDFD
-348 YLRQSDS
+348 YLRMSDS

-373 SWMLRYDLD
+373 SWMLTYNLD
-382 MQPFGIPGLSFM
+382 MQTLGIPGLSFM
-394 TRYGKGTGADYSN
+394 TRYGKGTDADYSN
-407 ANAVYMRRDAAGDPL
+407 ANAVYMRRDGAGNPL

-429 RDIEAK
+429 RNIEAK

-458 SFESDLEEVRVIVE
+458 AFESDLEEVRLIVE

>member
-1 MFTPPNRY
+1 MN
-9 PRFATISPGQIN
+9 
-21 KNARLHKK
+21 
-29 LITANTEERNMW
+29 
-41 IRYYTLPLSLIATL
+41 IRHYTLPFSLMAAL
-55 PLAAVAAEDKPEGF
+55 PLAVAAEQEKPEGF
-69 IEGSSVNVL
+69 IEGSSLNVL
-78 ARNFYFNRDDRK
+78 ARTFYFNRDDRK

-109 GKFESGFTQGTV
+109 SQFESGFTQGTV
-121 GFGLDAFAMVG
+121 GFGLDAFAMLG
-132 VKLDSGTGRSGGKG
+132 LKLDSGAGRSGGKG

-151 PVDSN
+151 PVDSAN
-156 NHPED
+156 QPE
-161 NYSKVGGAA
+161 NSYSKLGGAA
-170 KLRVLDTVIKAGDV
+170 KLRVWDTVIKAGDV

-191 AYGDSRVLPESF
+191 AYGDSRVLPQSF
-203 RGVTLQNTSL
+203 RGFTVQNTSL
-213 EGLTLQGG
+213 EGLSLQGG

-234 NKGFATFYAGPVDS
+234 NNGFATFYAGKVDS
-248 PWIGYFGGD
+248 PWVGYVGGD
-257 YTVNKHLSLS
+257 YQFNKHLSVS
-267 LYSSRLKDAWD
+267 LYSSRLKDAWN
-278 QYYVGSAANY
+278 QYYLGSNANY
-288 PLNED
+288 ALTDE
-293 VSLFGDINY
+293 VSLFGDFNV
-302 YKAVDEGKKLL
+302 YKAVDEGSKQL

-318 SIWSARLGV
+318 TIWSARLGV
-327 KVGAHSLAVS
+327 KVGAHSVAVS

-373 SWMLRYDLD
+373 SWMVRYDLD
-382 MQPFGIPGLSFM
+382 MQAFGIPGLSFM

-407 ANAVYMRRDAAGDPL
+407 ANAVYMRRDAAGNPL

-435 YVVQSGNLKDL
+435 YVVQNGRFKDL

-458 SFESDLEEVRVIVE
+458 AFESDLEEVRLIAE
-472 YPLAIL
+472 YPLAVL